1 MKTDT
6 AEKNDRQPKPRRDLF
21 GRRPA
26 SGETPGGNVI
36 EIGPVRAARRPAGAR
51 PRTEDAAEDL
61 KAVGLRT
68 RAAKRALDI
77 AGSAMLILLLAPLL
91 VGIAIAIR
99 ASSPG
104 PALFRQRRYGRNAA
118 LFTIYKFRTMHIDR
132 QDPTG
137 VQQAVGGDSRVT
149 KLGAFLRRTSLD
161 ELPQLFN
168 VLAGDMSLVGPRPHV
183 PGMLA
188 GGVLYEEL
196 VPHYFARTAVKPG
209 ITGLA
214 QVSGCRGP
222 TKDPGPARKRV
233 EYDLLYIERMSFLL
247 DLKILWK
254 TFVMEFIT
262 GSGV

>member
-1 MKTDT
+1 MKTDS
-6 AEKNDRQPKPRRDLF
+6 AEKKDRQPKPRRDPFEL
-21 GRRPA
+21 RPGGA
-26 SGETPGGNVI
+26 GEPGGNVI
-36 EIGPVRAARRPAGAR
+36 EIGPVRAARRPAGPSTPADG
-51 PRTEDAAEDL
+51 TGEEL
-61 KAVGLRT
+61 KAIGLRT
-68 RAAKRALDI
+68 RAAKRALDV
-77 AGSAMLILLLAPLL
+77 AGSAALILLLAPLL
-91 VGIAIAIR
+91 IAIAVAVR
-99 ASSPG
+99 ATSPG

-118 LFTIYKFRTMHIDR
+118 LFTIYKFRTMHSDR

-149 KLGAFLRRTSLD
+149 RIGAFLRRTSLD

-222 TKDPGPARKRV
+222 TKDPVPARKRV
-233 EYDLLYIERMSFLL
+233 EYDLLYIERMSFML
-247 DLKILWK
+247 DIKILWK